1 MKKRN
6 VKKAF
11 TKRVATLLVIL
22 MMAQTMFIPGFAVTS
37 VFAQDTPNETVTEE
51 AAPAEKEVQNQE
63 KEEEKKEEKAARGIS
78 IMVPNW

>member
-1 MKKRN
+1 MQLTALALLLIAGKEKKRKKRN

-51 AAPAEKEVQNQE
+51 AQQAEKRLPE
-63 KEEEKKEEKAARGIS
+63 
-78 IMVPNW
+78 